1 MLKSVVTTDSRE
13 NINMLGIGELSRIT
27 GCNIE
32 TIRYYERLG
41 LLRKPPRTEGGH
53 RLYNTVNQQRLFF
66 IVKARRLGF
75 SLERTREMLSLAESY
90 ERSCTEALDLVKSN
104 LSEVK
109 EKIGELQC
117 IQAALEQM
125 ANNCQSCCPGA
136 RAPECT
142 IIDSLSNLKP
152 LSV

>member
-1 MLKSVVTTDSRE
+1 
-13 NINMLGIGELSRIT
+13 MLGIGELSRTT

-41 LLRKPPRTEGGH
+41 LLHKPLRTEGGH
-53 RLYNTVNQQRLFF
+53 RLYNTNNQQRLFF
-66 IVKARRLGF
+66 IIKARRLGF
-75 SLERTREMLSLAESY
+75 SLERTREMLSLTENN

-109 EKIGELQC
+109 EKIGELQR
-117 IQAALEQM
+117 IETALEQM
-125 ANNCQSCCPGA
+125 ANDCQGCCPGA

-142 IIDSLSNLKP
+142 IINFLSHPKP
-152 LSV
+152 

>member
-1 MLKSVVTTDSRE
+1 
-13 NINMLGIGELSRIT
+13 MLGIGELSRIT

-41 LLRKPPRTEGGH
+41 LLYKAPRTEGGH
-53 RLYNTVNQQRLFF
+53 RLYNTTNQQRLLF
-66 IVKARRLGF
+66 IIKARRLGF
-75 SLERTREMLSLAESY
+75 SLEQTREMLSLTENH

-109 EKIGELQC
+109 EKIAELRR
-117 IQAALEQM
+117 IETALEQM
-125 ANNCQSCCPGA
+125 ASDCQGCCPNA

-142 IIDSLSNLKP
+142 IIDSLSN
-152 LSV
+152 